1 MAKRNVDQTYTTIDI
16 IVDDYDETI
25 IDELKHRY
33 PVLAVAR
40 VNATKFNKDSTN
52 LLKFYLYHW
61 MFDNYKSAIHDINN
75 YYNKYTISTKVVAHR
90 WNT

>member
-1 MAKRNVDQTYTTIDI
+1 MRRIDQTYTTIDI

-25 IDELKHRY
+25 INELKRRY
-33 PVLAVAR
+33 PVLALAR

-61 MFDNYKSAIHDINN
+61 IFDNYESAIFDINN
-75 YYNKYTISTKVVAHR
+75 YYNKYTITTKVVEHR
-90 WNT
+90 